1 MHRDVVVVRTFPTE
15 FEAQFA
21 QADLE
26 AEGIPSILLRDD
38 MGGMA
43 PALQFVH
50 GVRLAVR
57 AEDARAAIQV
67 LETRGEGGARPEE
80 GEEGDYT
87 GEWGWETKE

>member
-1 MHRDVVVVRTFPTE
+1 MDRDAVVIRTYPSD

-38 MGGMA
+38 AGGML
-43 PALQFVH
+43 PALAYVR

-57 AEDARAAIQV
+57 AEDARAAIEV
-67 LETRGEGGARPEE
+67 LDRG
-80 GEEGDYT
+80 GEEP
-87 GEWGWETKE
+87 E